1 MAGALINLRSDTQ
14 TLPTEAM
21 LRAITTAS
29 LGDDTYHEDPTV
41 ARFEA
46 LAAARLG
53 KDAALLVPS
62 GHMGN
67 LVALMVHAQ
76 PGDEV
81 LLDRD
86 SHIYYYE
93 VGALANVAGLMPWPL
108 TSSGGRLD
116 PDELRAAIRGRD
128 LHYPRPRLLC
138 LENTHNRSGGRV
150 IPVELHRV
158 LCKIARAHGLRVH
171 LDGARIFNAAIA
183 AGVSVT
189 EYTREVDSVMLCLTK
204 GLSCPLGSVL
214 AGSRAFIEQ
223 AERVRRRLGGGLRQA
238 GIIAAPGIV
247 ALETMVERLAE
258 DHHHARRLAEGIA
271 EIPGLAVDLNA
282 VDTNMVYVD
291 HRGSGLDTK
300 AVLALLQ
307 EAGVIASGRPPHQIR
322 LVTHRHHDETTIDE
336 ALVRIHRAM
345 VGSCS

>member
-1 MAGALINLRSDTQ
+1 MASAVINLRSDTQ

-21 LRAITTAS
+21 LQAIVTAS
-29 LGDDTYHEDPTV
+29 LGDDTYDEDPTV

-46 LAAARLG
+46 LAAERLG
-53 KDAALLVPS
+53 TEAALLVPS

-67 LVALMVHAQ
+67 LIALMVHAQ

-81 LLDRD
+81 VLDRD
-86 SHIYYYE
+86 SHIFYYE
-93 VGALANVAGLMPWPL
+93 VGSLANVAGLMPWPL
-108 TSSGGRLD
+108 ASTAGCLD
-116 PDELRAAIRGRD
+116 PDDVDAAIRSRD

-150 IPVELHRV
+150 VPLPRHRELCRV
-158 LCKIARAHGLRVH
+158 ARERGLAVH

-183 AGVSVT
+183 AGVPVT

-214 AGSRAFIEQ
+214 AGSQDFIDRADL
-223 AERVRRRLGGGLRQA
+223 VRRRLGGGLRQA

-247 ALETMVERLAE
+247 ALQTMIDRLAD
-258 DHHHARRLAEGIA
+258 DHRHARRLAEGIA
-271 EIPGLAVDLNA
+271 QVPGLAVELDA

-291 HRGSGLDTK
+291 HRDSELATDE
-300 AVLALLQ
+300 VLARLLR
-307 EAGVIASGRPPHQIR
+307 AGVVASGRPPHQVR
-322 LVTHRHHDETTIDE
+322 LVTNRHHDQGTIDE
-336 ALVRIHRAM
+336 ALVRIGRAM
-345 VGSCS
+345 SER